1 MVRLFGAC
9 AQPNLLDADCLQGK
23 KPPATWRP
31 LIESRPI
38 AALHARQRFR
48 RITLK
53 TEWPIAENTNR
64 MLNES
69 PMQTAHTTLRKNSD
83 IEALRTLAI
92 ILVIFAHISA
102 LLSPDSVYRVVLAY
116 FRFGYGVDVF
126 FCISG
131 FIITKSI
138 INEIPSSRSLKSI
151 LDFSI
156 PFWTRRFWRLMPSAF
171 FWVLMGLLLSA
182 WHGGEG
188 YIPKLK
194 DFAWPA
200 FAAAFQFFN
209 VIFPACR
216 DASTCGTVGI
226 YWSLSLENQFYL
238 ILPVIAVLAGMR
250 RMAMIFGAVFLAQFF
265 LSRQLSDPTPY
276 LWAFRTDAIALGV
289 VLAIWQK
296 HASYQRARP
305 DFLRNGPLCT
315 LLLLL
320 MIAGLGAITIPV
332 APIPF
337 AMGITSV
344 GAFLLVWAA
353 SYNEN
358 YFTRWKPVEVFCD
371 YLGSRSYAI
380 YLVHFIVLFTVRQL
394 MFSPAESSTNT
405 NYDTLSVASYVFV
418 FIFFTLALS
427 ELNYRFIETPLR
439 KKGEKISKGMK
450 LRVIQQP

>member
-1 MVRLFGAC
+1 
-9 AQPNLLDADCLQGK
+9 
-23 KPPATWRP
+23 
-31 LIESRPI
+31 
-38 AALHARQRFR
+38 
-48 RITLK
+48 
-53 TEWPIAENTNR
+53 
-64 MLNES
+64 
-69 PMQTAHTTLRKNSD
+69 MQTAHTTLRKNSD

-265 LSRQLSDPTPY
+265 YQGNCPTQPPICGH
-276 LWAFRTDAIALGV
+276 LELMP
-289 VLAIWQK
+289 LPS
-296 HASYQRARP
+296 ASSWP
-305 DFLRNGPLCT
+305 SGRNMLHINAQGQ
-315 LLLLL
+315 
-320 MIAGLGAITIPV
+320 
-332 APIPF
+332 
-337 AMGITSV
+337 TSYET
-344 GAFLLVWAA
+344 A
-353 SYNEN
+353 
-358 YFTRWKPVEVFCD
+358 
-371 YLGSRSYAI
+371 
-380 YLVHFIVLFTVRQL
+380 HF
-394 MFSPAESSTNT
+394 
-405 NYDTLSVASYVFV
+405 
-418 FIFFTLALS
+418 ALS
-427 ELNYRFIETPLR
+427 CYC
-439 KKGEKISKGMK
+439 
-450 LRVIQQP
+450 